1 MNENNDSELN
11 SEKQNQNVNE
21 QKQNSSNSNNS
32 NNANDNSGW
41 ESQSAKDGVI
51 TTNIS
56 AEMKDCY
63 LSYAMSVIVSRAI
76 PDVRDG
82 LKPVH
87 RRILYA
93 MNEMGCNWNRQTK
106 KSARIVGEVMGKYHP
121 HGDSAI
127 YDALVRMA
135 QDFSMGIPLING
147 QGNFGSIDND
157 DPAAMRYTEAR
168 LAKISHTMLNDLD
181 KETVDF
187 TPNYDGTEKEP
198 VVLPV
203 MFPNILVN
211 STEGIAVGMA
221 TNIPPHNLGEVV
233 EACLAY
239 IDNPEITPQELV
251 RIVPGPDFP
260 TGGVIL
266 SRNLANQA
274 MLTGRCSV
282 PVRGKTHIEEMK
294 GGREAII
301 VDEIPYNVVKVEMV
315 KKIADLVKEKK
326 IEGISNIRDESNKH
340 GIRIVIELKKDAST
354 DVVLN
359 HLYKYSQLQS
369 SFSVNMLVLNKNRP
383 ELMNLHSIIKTFIDF
398 RKEVITRRT
407 MFLLNQA
414 RARAHLLIGFHV
426 AVDSIDKI
434 ISIIRGSKDSQEA
447 KEKLMTEHW
456 TATENV
462 CHLIDLV
469 SDRNNKVVDGKFK
482 FTEAQVKAI
491 LEMRLSK
498 LTGMER
504 ENLSQEICQ
513 LSEAIT
519 DYLDTLHNKPKLM
532 GIIRNELQQIK
543 DEYAT
548 SRKTEIMDGDLGDIN
563 IEDFIEK
570 KDVLV
575 SVSTGGYI
583 KRTDLSSYTSQ
594 RRGGKGKM
602 GMATLEDDTV
612 SKIFVAN
619 THSPLLVFTS
629 KGKVFRIKTY
639 QLPETAPNTKGR
651 SIVNFVK
658 FEEGDS
664 LIEIMPLPV
673 ERSEWNKYDIM
684 FATKNGNIRRSPMS
698 NFENINSNGKIA
710 ISLEE
715 NDKLISVQLAKE
727 SDNILLASKEGMA
740 TRFAVS
746 DLRVVKGRSSD
757 GVRGMRLDE
766 KDEVV
771 SMCVLSGN
779 ENDSNL
785 KDQFLSIDKDLRLEM
800 WQKGFGNLEVR
811 AKVKGFLN
819 ELKERNKDRLNE
831 EGFTLLTEEKVE
843 EMAKEEQML
852 LTITSDGYG
861 KRTSAYEYRI
871 TGRGGKGI
879 GNINLQEGASV
890 VITALADNSK
900 DIMMIGTKGKTI
912 RIHAENV
919 SLIGRNTKGVRL
931 FNLENGETIA
941 SVSIFDKEEKE

>member
-1 MNENNDSELN
+1 MDGENNKLQNTNNELLN
-11 SEKQNQNVNE
+11 TAIDKN
-21 QKQNSSNSNNS
+21 SNSND
-32 NNANDNSGW
+32 NDNNTESERW
-41 ESQSAKDGVI
+41 EDKPAENGII
-51 TTNIS
+51 TTPIVS
-56 AEMKDCY
+56 EMKECY

-168 LAKISHTMLNDLD
+168 LAKIAHTMMDDLD
-181 KETVDF
+181 KDTVDF

-233 EACLAY
+233 DACLAY

-260 TGGVIL
+260 TGGIIL

-301 VDEIPYNVVKVEMV
+301 VDEIPYNVIKVEMV

-340 GIRIVIELKKDAST
+340 GIRIVIELKKDVST
-354 DVVLN
+354 EVVLN

-447 KEKLMTEHW
+447 KEKLMTEQW
-456 TATENV
+456 DASENV

-469 SDRNNKVVDGKFK
+469 CDKNNKVVDGKFR
-482 FTEAQVKAI
+482 FTELQVKAI

-532 GIIRNELQQIK
+532 GIIRDELQKIK

-548 SRKTEIMDGDLGDIN
+548 PRKTEIMDGDLGDIN

-575 SVSTGGYI
+575 SVSQGGYI
-583 KRTDLSSYTSQ
+583 KRTDLSSYKSQ
-594 RRGGKGKM
+594 RRGGKGKK
-602 GMATLEDDTV
+602 GMETLEDDSV
-612 SKIFVAN
+612 AKIFVAN
-619 THSPLLVFTS
+619 THAPILFFTN
-629 KGKVFRIKTY
+629 KGKVYRIKTY
-639 QLPETAPNTKGR
+639 QLPETAPNAKGR
-651 SIVNFVK
+651 SFVNFIK
-658 FEEGDS
+658 IEEGDTLS
-664 LIEIMPLPV
+664 ELMPLPV
-673 ERSEWNKYDIM
+673 NKEEWKNYDLI
-684 FATKNGNIRRSPMS
+684 FATKKGNVRRSS
-698 NFENINSNGKIA
+698 ISDFENINSNGKIA
-710 ISLEE
+710 IDLETD
-715 NDKLISVQLAKE
+715 DKLIGVKLAKHT
-727 SDNILLASKEGMA
+727 DNILLASKKGMA
-740 TRFAVS
+740 TRFAVD
-746 DLRVVKGRSSD
+746 DLRIVKSRKSD
-757 GVRGMRLDE
+757 GVRGMTLSE
-766 KDEVV
+766 GDEVI
-771 SMCVLSGN
+771 SLCILSGN
-779 ENDSNL
+779 ENDSAK
-785 KDQFLSIDKDLRLEM
+785 KDQFLSIDKELRLTIWE
-800 WQKGFGNLEVR
+800 KGFDNLEVQ
-811 AKVKGFLN
+811 AKLAEICKQ
-819 ELKERNKDRLNE
+819 
-831 EGFTLLTEEKVE
+831 EGFTLVIDEIKKMLE
-843 EMAKEEQML
+843 EEQML
-852 LTITSDGYG
+852 LTITSDGFG
-861 KRTSAYEYRI
+861 KRSSAYEYRI

-879 GNINLQEGASV
+879 SNINLQDGAEV
-890 VITALADNSK
+890 VMTAIADNSK
-900 DIMMIGTKGKTI
+900 DIMMISNNGQSI
-912 RIHAENV
+912 RIPADNIR
-919 SLIGRNTKGVRL
+919 LIGRNTKGVNVFTL
-931 FNLENGETIA
+931 KEGERVV
-941 SVSIFDKEEKE
+941 SVSIIDGEDSEL